1 MRSYQF
7 IWERVNIAGLDV
19 RRLVL
24 RWGMAGALKPGSC
37 FLLQEIFL
45 RLETFDPQ
53 PHTNLTSVAFP
64 LFEETFSGNHREI
77 FDHHLLDHFC
87 FNINTSRIRI
97 SAHLFC
103 DCWYHGGAMY
113 HPTTYKHNHY
123 PTGEKSNFPWIFK
136 VHKTCLGKLTLAPL
150 LWFSCQSQRSVVS
163 ILSLL
168 GSHTGIPLPTQT
180 IRTPGNS
187 PNWFTFIFAISHYS
201 LRFSKLKRSRKCNF
215 IWALFLCTL
224 KLIRPDQHQIV
235 RISALVNNTSLPLA
249 PWSLTA

>member
-1 MRSYQF
+1 MAPYLRFMRSYQF

-77 FDHHLLDHFC
+77 FDHHLLEHFC
-87 FNINTSRIRI
+87 NNINTSRIQI

-103 DCWYHGGAMY
+103 DCWYHGGITIQ
-113 HPTTYKHNHY
+113 PLTNITIIQQ
-123 PTGEKSNFPWIFK
+123 EKNQIFHGYLK
-136 VHKTCLGKLTLAPL
+136 
-150 LWFSCQSQRSVVS
+150 S
-163 ILSLL
+163 IKPVLE
-168 GSHTGIPLPTQT
+168 
-180 IRTPGNS
+180 NS
-187 PNWFTFIFAISHYS
+187 PW
-201 LRFSKLKRSRKCNF
+201 L
-215 IWALFLCTL
+215 LCSGSPA
-224 KLIRPDQHQIV
+224 KASVP
-235 RISALVNNTSLPLA
+235 
-249 PWSLTA
+249 